1 MKKITIIWWS
11 DWFWKWLANFIKQN
25 FKSEV
30 EITITW
36 RNLEKLEKT
45 SKEINCLYS
54 DKNIDS
60 VKNADIVIFAIPIW
74 ITVETIKNIAPHVK
88 ENSIILDVT
97 SIKNSTSIAMQKY
110 AKKWTLII
118 PTHPM
123 FWPYVSTI
131 AWQIFVLTPKDED
144 KKDSRYLYL
153 KHFLEKND
161 AKVIETTPIEHDK
174 MMAVVQWLTHFDMF
188 VLWETIKRLWL
199 DIEKSMNFVSPIYK
213 IMISSV
219 ARYLNQNPKLYSDIQ
234 IYNSEVLEVH
244 KVFMETTNDFNNFIK
259 NKDEE
264 NFIKTVKETAK
275 YFWKNSKEWQEYT
288 DKIIYMIWN
297 QIEKAHKNIWNEIE
311 ITNIY
316 DKTKIKWILE
326 KIEDNFLYINN
337 IKYNLNTWEIN

>member
-1 MKKITIIWWS
+1 MKNITIIWWS
-11 DWFWKWLANFIKQN
+11 DWFWKWLANFIKKS
-25 FKSEV
+25 FKNEV

-36 RNLEKLEKT
+36 RNLEKLKKIA
-45 SKEINCLYS
+45 KEINCLYS
-54 DKNIDS
+54 NDNINWI
-60 VKNADIVIFAIPIW
+60 KNADIVIFAVPIW
-74 ITVETIKNIAPHVK
+74 HTEEIIKNVAPKIKKDTV
-88 ENSIILDVT
+88 ILDVT
-97 SIKNSTSIAMQKY
+97 SIKSWPSIAMKKY
-110 AKKWTLII
+110 SPKWVLII

-131 AWQIFVLTPKDED
+131 AGQIFVLTPKDED
-144 KKDSRYLYL
+144 KKDKRYIFL
-153 KHFLEKND
+153 KNFLEKND

-234 IYNSEVLEVH
+234 IYNKEVLKVH
-244 KVFMETTNDFNNFIK
+244 KIFMETTNDFNNFIK
-259 NKDEE
+259 NKDEI
-264 NFIKTVKETAK
+264 NFIKTVKNTAE
-275 YFWKNSKEWQEYT
+275 YFWKNTQQWQEYT

-297 QIEKAHKNIWNEIE
+297 QIEKAHKNIWNQIE

-316 DKTKIKWILE
+316 DKTIIKWILE
-326 KIEDNFLYINN
+326 KIENNFLFINKS
-337 IKYNLNTWEIN
+337 KYNLNTWEIN

>member
-1 MKKITIIWWS
+1 MIKITIIWWS

-25 FKSEV
+25 FKNKV

-36 RNLEKLEKT
+36 RNLEKLEKI
-45 SKEINCLYS
+45 SKEIDCLYS
-54 DKNIDS
+54 NDNIKS
-60 VKNADIVIFAIPIW
+60 VVNADIIIFSVPIW
-74 ITVETIKNIAPHVK
+74 TTVETIKNVAPHIK
-88 ENSIILDVT
+88 NSSVILDVT
-97 SIKNSTSIAMQKY
+97 SIKNSTSNAMEKY

-123 FWPYVSTI
+123 FGPYISTI
-131 AWQIFVLTPKDED
+131 AWQIFVLTPKEED
-144 KKDSRYLYL
+144 KKDYRYLFL
-153 KHFLEKND
+153 KNFLEKND

-234 IYNSEVLEVH
+234 IYNSEVLQVH

-264 NFIKTVKETAK
+264 NFIKTVKETSK

-297 QIEKAHKNIWNEIE
+297 QIEKAHKNIWKEIE

-316 DKTKIKWILE
+316 DKNKIKWILE
-326 KIEDNFLYINN
+326 KIENNFLYINN
-337 IKYNLNTWEIN
+337 KKYNLNIWEVN

>member
-1 MKKITIIWWS
+1 MIKITIIWWS

-25 FKSEV
+25 FKNKV

-36 RNLEKLEKT
+36 RNLEKLEKI
-45 SKEINCLYS
+45 SKEIDCLYS
-54 DKNIDS
+54 IDNIKS
-60 VKNADIVIFAIPIW
+60 VENADIIIFSVPIW
-74 ITVETIKNIAPHVK
+74 ITVETIKNVTPHIK
-88 ENSIILDVT
+88 NSSMILDVT
-97 SIKNSTSIAMQKY
+97 SIKKSTSIAMEKY
-110 AKKWTLII
+110 AQKWTLII

-123 FWPYVSTI
+123 FGPYVSTI
-131 AWQIFVLTPKDED
+131 AWQIFVLTPKEED
-144 KKDSRYLYL
+144 KKDSRYLFF
-153 KHFLEKND
+153 KNFLEKND

-234 IYNSEVLEVH
+234 IYNTEVLQVH

-264 NFIKTVKETAK
+264 NFIKTVQNTAK

-297 QIEKAHKNIWNEIE
+297 QIEKAHKNIWKEIE
-311 ITNIY
+311 IKNIY
-316 DKTKIKWILE
+316 DKSKIEWILE
-326 KIEDNFLYINN
+326 KIENNFLYINN
-337 IKYNLNTWEIN
+337 KKYNLNIWEIN